1 MNRTLDIIKKYNL
14 STKKK
19 FGQNFLVDEFL
30 LDKIVSVAGN
40 INGKNIL
47 EIGPGPGGL
56 TYSILKKNPKK
67 LLSVEIDE
75 ELEKILKVEFS
86 NYNNFDVINNDA
98 LKIEEGQYF
107 DGKINVIANLPY
119 NIGTTLLIKWFN
131 KIELFEGFTLLLQKE
146 VVDRIIAIPGTK
158 DYGRLSI
165 IAQALCGV
173 KKAFDVKPSCFI
185 PPPKVMSSVVSIVP
199 KTNMPNIDIDKLSK
213 ITQELFGNRRKK
225 IKKAIENLI
234 SKKIISDEV
243 FDMVDVNKRAE
254 ELKVEDFIKLSNL

>member
-86 NYNNFDVINNDA
+86 QKWSCLNFILFYIIYSKNDTVIM
-98 LKIEEGQYF
+98 
-107 DGKINVIANLPY
+107 NLC
-119 NIGTTLLIKWFN
+119 
-131 KIELFEGFTLLLQKE
+131 
-146 VVDRIIAIPGTK
+146 VV
-158 DYGRLSI
+158 
-165 IAQALCGV
+165 
-173 KKAFDVKPSCFI
+173 
-185 PPPKVMSSVVSIVP
+185 
-199 KTNMPNIDIDKLSK
+199 
-213 ITQELFGNRRKK
+213 
-225 IKKAIENLI
+225 
-234 SKKIISDEV
+234 
-243 FDMVDVNKRAE
+243 
-254 ELKVEDFIKLSNL
+254 